1 MKYNQETSYSKSKF
15 LLTKINKKLYL
26 KKKPLKIDKRGLLSI
41 KKQNCFFIDNN
52 SLLSIKKQNCF
63 KKFFIN
69 DFEINSA
76 NIIYNK
82 KSILKNKSYLVEF
95 FQGKNGQEIL
105 LTANK
110 NEVHILRNFYKIYFS
125 KIISN
130 IKIIPRNQREIK
142 LKFSKII
149 KHSNFK
155 KIKKIN
161 QIKKYFNDLLK
172 TNIYKYDYFDCHG
185 DFTLS
190 NIIVNSK
197 DKKIILIDFQNTY
210 EENILQ
216 DFSKIYQE
224 FILGWTSRNFSEINQ
239 LRSSIVYKSIIS
251 NNFWNIVNKKML
263 NSLKIEFLMSILRI
277 VPYVKKNDKI
287 TFNWIIK
294 SFNIIKKF
302 RL

>member
-26 KKKPLKIDKRGLLSI
+26 KKKPLKIDKRE
-41 KKQNCFFIDNN
+41 
-52 SLLSIKKQNCF
+52 LLSIKKQNCF